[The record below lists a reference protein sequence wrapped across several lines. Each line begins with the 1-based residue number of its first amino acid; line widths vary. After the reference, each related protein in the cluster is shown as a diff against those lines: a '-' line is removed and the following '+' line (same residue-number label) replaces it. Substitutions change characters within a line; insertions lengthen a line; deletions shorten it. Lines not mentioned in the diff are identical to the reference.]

1 MANKLTKK
9 RIITFS
15 MFLSFLNPIAGINT
29 LHASAGTFQAVCD
42 EETLIEFEQKFSEPR
57 MFALKKNKKKDKR
70 PECFME
76 ISLNSERITNKYVTI
91 PNSRVTSWSVSG
103 ESKSDTGGKVVATLA
118 FGVIGLLA
126 ANPKKHDYILLING
140 YDLEG
145 KKAII
150 QMNFKDGKQPP
161 KLITELSMMT
171 GLGMGQKRSFKEIIK
186 IEKEGKFN
194 NLNGNNNS
202 QEPETLY

>member
-1 MANKLTKK
+1 MKKQLINSFVFLT
-9 RIITFS
+9 
-15 MFLSFLNPIAGINT
+15 LLNPIAGMNN
-29 LHASAGTFQAVCD
+29 LHVSASTFKSICD
-42 EETLIEFEQKFSEPR
+42 EQTLIEFEKKYPKQRKTF
-57 MFALKKNKKKDKR
+57 LKKDKKKAKR

-76 ISLNSERITNKYVTI
+76 VSLNLERISNKYVTI
-91 PNSRVTSWSVSG
+91 PTSRVTSWSVSG

-126 ANPKKHDYILLING
+126 ANPQKHDYTLLING

-150 QMNFKDGKQPP
+150 QMKFDDGKQPP

-171 GLGMGQKRSFKEIIK
+171 GLGMGQKRSLKEIRK
-186 IEKEGKFN
+186 IEKEGRFDT
-194 NLNGNNNS
+194 LNGGNNAKD
-202 QEPETLY
+202 PETLY

>member
-1 MANKLTKK
+1 MKKQLINSFIFLT
-9 RIITFS
+9 
-15 MFLSFLNPIAGINT
+15 LLNPIAGMNN
-29 LHASAGTFQAVCD
+29 LHVSASTFKSICD
-42 EETLIEFEQKFSEPR
+42 EQSLIEFEKKYPKPIISS
-57 MFALKKNKKKDKR
+57 LKKDKKKTKR

-91 PNSRVTSWSVSG
+91 PTSRVTSWSVNG

-126 ANPKKHDYILLING
+126 ANPKKHDYTLLING

-150 QMNFKDGKQPP
+150 QMKFDDGKQPP

-171 GLGMGQKRSFKEIIK
+171 GLGMGQKRSLKEIRK
-186 IEKEGKFN
+186 IEKEGRFD
-194 NLNGNNNS
+194 NLDGGNNS
-202 QEPETLY
+202 KDPETLY

>member
-1 MANKLTKK
+1 MKKQLINSFVFLT
-9 RIITFS
+9 
-15 MFLSFLNPIAGINT
+15 LLNPIAGMNN
-29 LHASAGTFQAVCD
+29 LHVSASTFKSICD
-42 EETLIEFEQKFSEPR
+42 EQTLIEFE
-57 MFALKKNKKKDKR
+57 KKYPKQRKTFLKKDKKKAKG

-76 ISLNSERITNKYVTI
+76 VSLNSERISNKYVTI
-91 PNSRVTSWSVSG
+91 PTSRVTSWSVSG

-126 ANPKKHDYILLING
+126 ANPQKHDYTLLING

-150 QMNFKDGKQPP
+150 QMKFDDGKQPP

-171 GLGMGQKRSFKEIIK
+171 GLGMGQKRSLKEIRK
-186 IEKEGKFN
+186 VEKEGRFDT
-194 NLNGNNNS
+194 LNGGNNAKD
-202 QEPETLY
+202 PETLY